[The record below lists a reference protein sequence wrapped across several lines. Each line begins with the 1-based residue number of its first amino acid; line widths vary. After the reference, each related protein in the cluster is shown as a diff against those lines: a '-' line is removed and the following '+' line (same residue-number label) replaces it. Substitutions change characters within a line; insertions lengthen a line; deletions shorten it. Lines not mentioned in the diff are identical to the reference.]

1 MLTEKR
7 VSNISLVSTFDKNPV
22 RVSEPSDVTVVYAC
36 PERIDDGDC
45 SAAVVAVNEKV
56 SESYVFEDVL

>member
-7 VSNISLVSTFDKNPV
+7 VSNISLVSFLDEDPI
-22 RVSEPSDVTVVYAC
+22 RVSESCDVTVVDAC
-36 PERIDDGDC
+36 SERIDDGDC
-45 SAAVVAVNEKV
+45 SAAVVTVDEKV